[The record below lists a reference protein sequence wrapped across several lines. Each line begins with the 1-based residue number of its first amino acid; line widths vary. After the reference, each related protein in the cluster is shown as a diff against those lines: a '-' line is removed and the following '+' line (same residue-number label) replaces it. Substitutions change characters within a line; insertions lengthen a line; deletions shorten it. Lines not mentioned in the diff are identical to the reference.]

1 MSYPKPLSEKSL
13 NRLYMQAGLSTET
26 CAFLHSLFA
35 ACANLYG
42 TIALRDVWSVY
53 QELKSDVPRIHR
65 RDLIAFSSIVRREV
79 QPYWVYEIEELYTEE
94 PHNDLDRH
102 IVSKE
107 LIGAGYGKMFSF
119 YALMDERDDRPYCV
133 PDDFLSYAEPTASV
147 EEKSLADFIGNL
159 KSTAMECAPK
169 QRKTYPNE
177 NRGKKLNEFSF
188 LNLNERF
195 NLDYYK
201 KVPAT
206 YSALLAEYSGTEAE
220 KIMRFHQR
228 AENVG
233 HLRTTDM
240 IQNVLIEL
248 CEVGVRLTEPHNDLD
263 RHIVSKELI
272 GAGYGKMF
280 SFYALMDERDD
291 RPYCVPDDFLSYA
304 EPTASVEEKS
314 LADFIGNLKSTA
326 MECAP
331 KQRKTYPNENR
342 GKKLNEFSFLNLNER
357 FNLDYYKKVPA
368 TYSALL
374 AEYSGTEA
382 EKIMR
387 FHQRAENV
395 GHLRTTDMIQNVLI
409 ELCEVGVRLTEKQQ
423 DTLMQLIVQ
432 YHNGSRLWCTCG
444 WKPDELAAK
453 FSGIGA
459 FPGQEASSPEGMMD
473 EKDIIRKMKELGLK
487 VLE

>member
-220 KIMRFHQR
+220 KIMRFHRR

-233 HLRTTDM
+233 HLRPYSHR
-240 IQNVLIEL
+240 IQASA
-248 CEVGVRLTEPHNDLD
+248 RYHD
-263 RHIVSKELI
+263 R
-272 GAGYGKMF
+272 AYGCKF
-280 SFYALMDERDD
+280 
-291 RPYCVPDDFLSYA
+291 PYC
-304 EPTASVEEKS
+304 T
-314 LADFIGNLKSTA
+314 
-326 MECAP
+326 
-331 KQRKTYPNENR
+331 
-342 GKKLNEFSFLNLNER
+342 
-357 FNLDYYKKVPA
+357 
-368 TYSALL
+368 
-374 AEYSGTEA
+374 
-382 EKIMR
+382 
-387 FHQRAENV
+387 
-395 GHLRTTDMIQNVLI
+395 
-409 ELCEVGVRLTEKQQ
+409 
-423 DTLMQLIVQ
+423 
-432 YHNGSRLWCTCG
+432 
-444 WKPDELAAK
+444 
-453 FSGIGA
+453 
-459 FPGQEASSPEGMMD
+459 
-473 EKDIIRKMKELGLK
+473 
-487 VLE
+487 

>member
-26 CAFLHSLFA
+26 CAFLHPLFA

-65 RDLIAFSSIVRREV
+65 RDLIAFSAIVRREV
-79 QPYWVYEIEELYTEE
+79 QPYRVYEIEELYTEE

-107 LIGAGYGKMFSF
+107 LIGAGYGKMFPF

-206 YSALLAEYSGTEAE
+206 YSALLYRGGKDYAVSSASRECWSSA
-220 KIMRFHQR
+220 
-228 AENVG
+228 
-233 HLRTTDM
+233 
-240 IQNVLIEL
+240 
-248 CEVGVRLTEPHNDLD
+248 HN
-263 RHIVSKELI
+263 
-272 GAGYGKMF
+272 GY
-280 SFYALMDERDD
+280 D
-291 RPYCVPDDFLSYA
+291 P
-304 EPTASVEEKS
+304 
-314 LADFIGNLKSTA
+314 
-326 MECAP
+326 ECA
-331 KQRKTYPNENR
+331 
-342 GKKLNEFSFLNLNER
+342 
-357 FNLDYYKKVPA
+357 D
-368 TYSALL
+368 
-374 AEYSGTEA
+374 
-382 EKIMR
+382 
-387 FHQRAENV
+387 
-395 GHLRTTDMIQNVLI
+395 
-409 ELCEVGVRLTEKQQ
+409 
-423 DTLMQLIVQ
+423 
-432 YHNGSRLWCTCG
+432 
-444 WKPDELAAK
+444 
-453 FSGIGA
+453 
-459 FPGQEASSPEGMMD
+459 
-473 EKDIIRKMKELGLK
+473 
-487 VLE
+487 